1 MEFKDYVP
9 TRVLHDFVG
18 RIEPLGI
25 KYMLTGSMA
34 MMRYASF
41 RQTADID
48 IVLEFN
54 SDVKDKFIKILE
66 PDYYVPQTAVYRAFN
81 TKRMFNVI
89 HIETAFKIDCV
100 PKKSGDFQQS
110 AFERRERTD
119 YYGKE
124 IWIISKED
132 LILSKLWWAK
142 DTNSEMQFKDIK
154 SLMFSGFDKNYTEKW
169 LDKLGVK
176 ESYFKC
182 LNEVEN

>member
-1 MEFKDYVP
+1 MELKDYVS

-48 IVLEFN
+48 VVLEFD
-54 SDVKDKFIKILE
+54 SGDKDKFIKALE
-66 PDYYVPQTAVYRAFN
+66 PDYYIPQTAVSLGFE

-89 HIETAFKIDCV
+89 HIETAFKVDCV
-100 PKKSGDFQQS
+100 PKKSSGFQQS
-110 AFERRERTD
+110 AFGRREKTD
-119 YYGKE
+119 YYGRE

-132 LILSKLWWAK
+132 LILSKLWWSK
-142 DTNSEMQFKDIK
+142 DTNSEMQFADIR
-154 SLMFSGFDKNYTEKW
+154 SIMFSGFDKSYAEKW
-169 LDKLGVK
+169 LDELGIG
-176 ESYFKC
+176 ENYFKC

>member
-1 MEFKDYVP
+1 MQLRDYIS
-9 TRVLHDFVG
+9 TKVLHDFVG

-48 IVLEFN
+48 IILEFN
-54 SDVKDKFIKILE
+54 SDDKDKFIKALE
-66 PDYYVPQTAVYRAFN
+66 PDYYIPPAAVSRGFE

-89 HIETAFKIDCV
+89 HIETAFKVDCV
-100 PKKSGDFQQS
+100 PKKSSGFQQS
-110 AFERRERTD
+110 AFDRREKTD
-119 YYGKE
+119 YYGGE

-132 LILSKLWWAK
+132 LILSKLWWSK
-142 DTNSEMQFKDIK
+142 DTNSEMQFKDIR
-154 SLMFSGFDKNYTEKW
+154 SIMFSGFNKNYAEKW
-169 LDKLGVK
+169 LDELGVG
-176 ESYFKC
+176 ENYFKC